1 MSVAIAPKRRLPT
14 FPGNEQGSVFETFN
28 KIGKRLVPYA
38 DLQCLKKP
46 LVAVEKIENFRGVI
60 QVRRQVLTTGYI
72 VVLRL
77 HPAGL
82 EGIA

>member
-38 DLQCLKKP
+38 DLQCLKKTISGGR
-46 LVAVEKIENFRGVI
+46 EKIGRAHV
-60 QVRRQVLTTGYI
+60 
-72 VVLRL
+72 
-77 HPAGL
+77 
-82 EGIA
+82 

>member
-38 DLQCLKKP
+38 DLQCLKK
-46 LVAVEKIENFRGVI
+46 N
-60 QVRRQVLTTGYI
+60 
-72 VVLRL
+72 
-77 HPAGL
+77 H
-82 EGIA
+82 